1 MTEGW
6 MQSDMRMKCCL
17 DQAEIRYW
25 RTDDELLIAGLMQH
39 TMTMTSFLLFR
50 PRLPAQRVAITG
62 WTGSQPDGRTSRRMT
77 HFESRYRR

>member
-6 MQSDMRMKCCL
+6 MQSGMRMICCL
-17 DQAEIRYW
+17 DQAEILYW
-25 RTDDELLIAGLMQH
+25 RTDDELLIARSMQH

-62 WTGSQPDGRTSRRMT
+62 WTASQADDRRFSTTT
-77 HFESRYRR
+77 HFESRYQQ